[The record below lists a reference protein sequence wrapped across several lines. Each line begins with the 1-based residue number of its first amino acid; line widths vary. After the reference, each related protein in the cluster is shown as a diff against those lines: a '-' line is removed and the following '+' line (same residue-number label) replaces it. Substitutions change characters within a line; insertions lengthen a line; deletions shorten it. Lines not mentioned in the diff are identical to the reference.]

1 MEQLTD
7 KVVRYRLASLLG
19 VAFLLLVSLAYSVE
33 FRSDENIVIAA
44 DEVIED
50 DIYVA
55 AATVTLDGT
64 VLGDI
69 VTAGRH
75 ITINGKVEGDVIAAG
90 QTITINGE
98 VTDDVRITGAA
109 LTLGPEAIIGD
120 DVISSGYSLE
130 TKAGSTVGGTLNFGG
145 GQALLAGDVAE
156 DANVG
161 TNGLELRGTISGNLK
176 AEVGD
181 ESKTP
186 SFRPNESIPGMP
198 DVPTVAGGLTL
209 GDEARV
215 EGDLNIRSIGSIE
228 IPPEAVGGEIAIEKR
243 DVIIVNQMRS
253 RLWTSLQ
260 RCLALVIVGL
270 LLFWLAPNLV
280 KRPAE
285 QLADKPWA
293 SLGLGTLTLI
303 GFPIA
308 IAVFIGLVI
317 ALAVVLAAITL
328 GNLGANLGFLGAV
341 AVLISGT
348 IFGLVL
354 GYLTQIIVAYL
365 GGRWLL
371 SRKTPEATVN
381 PFWALLIGALI
392 VVALTALPI
401 LGPII
406 TLIIII
412 FGLGALWLSRSKNS
426 TSQGEPASI

>member
-1 MEQLTD
+1 MEQLRD
-7 KVVRYRLASLLG
+7 SSARYKLASLLG
-19 VAFLLLVSLAYSVE
+19 LVLFLLISFAYSVE

-50 DIYVA
+50 DLYVA
-55 AATVTLDGT
+55 GATVTLDGT

-109 LTLGPEAIIGD
+109 LTLGPEAIIKD

-130 TKAGSTVGGTLNFGG
+130 TKLGSTIGGTLTFGG
-145 GQALLAGDVAE
+145 GQALLAGDIKE
-156 DANVG
+156 DANIG
-161 TNGLELRGTISGNLK
+161 TNGLELKGTISGNLK

-181 ESKTP
+181 KSN
-186 SFRPNESIPGMP
+186 SLNFRPNASMPGMP
-198 DVPTVAGGLTL
+198 EVPIVEGGLTL
-209 GDEARV
+209 GDEARI
-215 EGDLNIRSIGSIE
+215 EGNLDIRSTGDIE
-228 IPPEAVGGEIAIEKR
+228 IAPEIVGGEIAVKKR
-243 DVIIVNQMRS
+243 DVIAIKQIRS
-253 RLWTSLQ
+253 PLWINLQ
-260 RCLALVIVGL
+260 RFLALVIVGL

-285 QLADKPWA
+285 QLANKPWT

-308 IAVFIGLVI
+308 IAVFMGLMI
-317 ALAVVLAAITL
+317 ALAITLAFITL
-328 GNLGANLGFLGAV
+328 GNLGANLGFLGGAM
-341 AVLISGT
+341 VLTAGT
-348 IFGLVL
+348 IFGLIL
-354 GYLTQIIVAYL
+354 GYLTQIIVAYF

-371 SRKTPEATVN
+371 GGRIAGTTVN
-381 PFWALLIGALI
+381 SFWALLIGALT

-412 FGLGALWLSRSKNS
+412 FGLGALWLSRPKAS
-426 TSQGEPASI
+426 TVQGV